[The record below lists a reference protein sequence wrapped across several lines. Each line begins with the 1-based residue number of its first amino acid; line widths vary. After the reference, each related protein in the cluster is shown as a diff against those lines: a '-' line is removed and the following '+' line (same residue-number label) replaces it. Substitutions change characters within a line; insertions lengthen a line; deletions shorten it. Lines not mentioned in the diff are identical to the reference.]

1 MEDVLYIPTAE
12 CFEPLLEPAR
22 YKGAH
27 GGRGSGKSHYF
38 AGRLIE
44 LCVLIP
50 GLHAV
55 CIREIQKSLDQSV
68 KKLLEIKIE
77 EFELGGSF
85 IVQHD
90 KIITPGNGQII
101 FTGMQNHT
109 ADSIKSL
116 EGYDIAW
123 VEEAQTLSQH
133 SLGLLRPTIRSEGR
147 HAEILPQSEI
157 WFSWNPNDETDPV
170 DAFLVANKP
179 DNAIVVEAN
188 FNDNPWFP
196 EVLRVEMEYD
206 RKHDPDKYRHV
217 WCGEYRTISQA
228 RVFNNWKI
236 EEFDS
241 PSGGIYRLGADFG
254 FANDPT
260 VLIRARLEGK
270 RLYIDY
276 EAYMVNCEIDQT
288 GDLFDMI
295 PDSRKWFIT
304 AESARPETISYLKRH
319 GYPRIKKSVKGK
331 GSIKEGIEWL
341 KSYDLIVHPRCDHT
355 AYELKHYSYKV
366 DPLTEKVLPILE
378 DADNH
383 VIDAL
388 RYACE
393 GVRWAENKTSSSA
406 PTIKPWRPA
415 DPGLGLIG

>member
-1 MEDVLYIPTAE
+1 MEDILFIPTAE
-12 CFEPLLEPAR
+12 CFEPLLEPDR

-27 GGRGSGKSHYF
+27 GGRGSGKSHFF

-85 IVQHD
+85 TIQHD
-90 KIITPGNGQII
+90 KILTPGGGQII

-188 FNDNPWFP
+188 YNDNPWFP

-206 RKHDPDKYRHV
+206 RKRDPDKYRHV
-217 WCGEYRTISQA
+217 WCGEYRAVSQA
-228 RVFNNWKI
+228 RVFNNWII

-241 PSGGIYRLGADFG
+241 PPEGIYRLGADFG
-254 FANDPT
+254 FAVDPS
-260 VLIRARLEGK
+260 VLIRSRLDGK

-276 EAYMVNCEIDQT
+276 EAYMVNCEIDQLP
-288 GDLFDMI
+288 DLFDQV
-295 PDSRKWFIT
+295 PGSRKWFIT
-304 AESARPETISYLKRH
+304 ADSSRPETISYLKNH
-319 GYPRIKKSVKGK
+319 GFPKITRSIKGA
-331 GSIKEGIEWL
+331 GSIEEGVEWL
-341 KSYDLIVHPRCDHT
+341 KSFDIVIHPRCVHA
-355 AYELKHYSYKV
+355 AYEFKHYSYKV
-366 DPLTEKVLPILE
+366 DPLTEKVLPILV
-378 DADNH
+378 DKHNN
-383 VIDAL
+383 VIDAI
-388 RYACE
+388 RYSSE
-393 GVRWAENKTSSSA
+393 GVRRAERQAHA
-406 PTIKPWRPA
+406 PRPKIKPWSPA